1 MQCQV
6 NPFSAL
12 KISFLINIHEIVFG
26 YISEVFNIAKNV
38 FTDNEDIN
46 MKLYLA
52 QGYYNRVLIENQID
66 YPRNILQN

>member
-26 YISEVFNIAKNV
+26 YMISEVFNIDNI
-38 FTDNEDIN
+38 FTDNEDVN